1 MEEPVNE
8 EPKLEFEISRHTFQ
22 IIWKTGLNISI
33 IYNRIYRQ
41 SSTVYC
47 LCYRYIFGDSFV
59 LDIANIT
66 AAMAIGESIGR
77 MTYGFAIVALFNLAL
92 ALFILIAR
100 KAIISRPVGNW
111 IIKVLTKS
119 LEADEINSLDTLSSE
134 KIRLQNEAESMTAS
148 LTNDVE
154 MIKKAIQPWLW
165 SIVP

>member
-8 EPKLEFEISRHTFQ
+8 EPKLEFENI
-22 IIWKTGLNISI
+22 KTHVSDYLKNRLEYFKLSI
-33 IYNRIYRQ
+33 IEYTAKVAQ
-41 SSTVYC
+41 SIVFVIVIS
-47 LCYRYIFGDSFV
+47 LAILLFWIF
-59 LDIANIT
+59 ANIT

-119 LEADEINSLDTLSSE
+119 LEADEN
-134 KIRLQNEAESMTAS
+134 K
-148 LTNDVE
+148 
-154 MIKKAIQPWLW
+154 
-165 SIVP
+165 